1 MFYVDAI
8 DCDGAL
14 DSVVETRDEVDEGG
28 FARARLSD
36 KGDGLA
42 FADSE
47 VDIAENPIVLVFE
60 RYVVETDCVIERVD
74 RLRIERF
81 GDGIFGV
88 ENGIDTLERSHAFLD
103 AITSAREL
111 FERVDYR
118 VENDEIVDEFRRRDA
133 TIAVEDEV
141 ATIPKENGDDG
152 SAKKFADRMSKEI
165 ARVDAIESEADGV
178 VERLKTISEFFFG
191 IEGLDDA

>member
-1 MFYVDAI
+1 M
-8 DCDGAL
+8 
-14 DSVVETRDEVDEGG
+14 
-28 FARARLSD
+28 SD

-47 VDIAENPIVLVFE
+47 VDIAKNPIVLVFE

-74 RLRIERF
+74 RLRIARF
-81 GDGIFGV
+81 YNSV
-88 ENGIDTLERSHAFLD
+88 LCVKNSIDALERSHTFLD

-118 VENDEIVDEFRRRDA
+118 VEDDEIVDEFGRRDA
-133 TIAVEDEV
+133 TVAVEDEV

>member
-74 RLRIERF
+74 RLGVRGFGNGVLSIENSV
-81 GDGIFGV
+81 DA
-88 ENGIDTLERSHAFLD
+88 LERSHAFLD

-118 VENDEIVDEFRRRDA
+118 VEDDEIVDEFRRRDA

>member
-1 MFYVDAI
+1 MFYVDVI
-8 DCDGAL
+8 DCDRTL

-74 RLRIERF
+74 RLRIARF
-81 GDGIFGV
+81 YNSVLCV
-88 ENGIDTLERSHAFLD
+88 ENSIDALERSHAFLD

-118 VENDEIVDEFRRRDA
+118 VEDDEIVYKFRRRDA

>member
-42 FADSE
+42 FVDSE

-74 RLRIERF
+74 RLRIARF
-81 GDGIFGV
+81 DNSVLCV
-88 ENGIDTLERSHAFLD
+88 ENSVDALERSHTFLD
-103 AITSAREL
+103 AISSAREL
-111 FERVDYR
+111 FERVEYG
-118 VENDEIVDEFRRRDA
+118 VENDEIVYKFRRRDA

-165 ARVDAIESEADGV
+165 ARVDAIESEANGV

>member
-1 MFYVDAI
+1 M
-8 DCDGAL
+8 
-14 DSVVETRDEVDEGG
+14 
-28 FARARLSD
+28 SD
-36 KGDGLA
+36 KSDGLA
-42 FADSE
+42 FVDSE

-60 RYVVETDCVIERVD
+60 RYVVETDFVVERVD
-74 RLRIERF
+74 RLGVRGFGNGVLSIENSV
-81 GDGIFGV
+81 DA
-88 ENGIDTLERSHAFLD
+88 LERSHAFLD

-118 VENDEIVDEFRRRDA
+118 VEDDEIVDEFGRRDA
-133 TIAVEDEV
+133 TVAVEDEV
-141 ATIPKENGDDG
+141 AAIPKENGDDG